1 MNPLFWKGILGVGA
15 FLAFA
20 PAAMSQATLPSDFA
34 VARPSIPDRTFTITD
49 YGAVGD
55 GRTYNTGAIE
65 KAIAA
70 CRNAGGGTV
79 DVPPGTFLTA
89 PFVLASNLNLHLEGG
104 STLLLSDKPEDFQ
117 LNKGQFESCITLKNG
132 HDVAITGSG
141 TIDGQGA
148 QWWRNFVPPKNADP
162 SLEESMPRRP
172 RLIELVRCTR
182 VLVQGITLT
191 NSPTFHLVPSQ
202 CRDVSVDAIRI
213 KSPAVSPNTDGIDPS
228 GTNIEIRACT
238 IDTGDDCIA
247 VKAGLNRYDPKQ
259 LSCQNILVTDCTFL
273 HGHGMSV
280 GSESSGGLRN
290 MVVQNCSFDR
300 TEAGIRLKSSRG
312 RGGLVEYLT
321 YQNLTM
327 KNVKNSIL
335 ITSYYPKIPVHL
347 EQDRAREI
355 DSGTPIWRHIRIRD
369 VTSTNGSNAGQLV
382 GLPEMPIEDVVL
394 TNVRISATHAIE
406 IAHARAIK
414 FVNCVLA
421 GSADK
426 PTIVDATVE
435 GLNEA
440 TSRESGVR

>member
-20 PAAMSQATLPSDFA
+20 PAAMSQATLPSDFT
-34 VARPSIPDRTFTITD
+34 VARPSIPDRTFRITD

-55 GRTYNTGAIE
+55 GKTYDTGSIV

-104 STLLLSDKPEDFQ
+104 STILLSDKPDDFP
-117 LNKGQFESCITLKNG
+117 LNKGQYQNCITLKNG

-141 TIDGQGA
+141 TIDGHGA
-148 QWWRNFVPPKNADP
+148 QWWRKFVPPKNSDP
-162 SLEESMPRRP
+162 IVWEWIPRRP

-191 NSPTFHLVPSQ
+191 NSPMFHLVPAQ
-202 CRDVSVDAIRI
+202 CRDVTIEGVHVKA
-213 KSPAVSPNTDGIDPS
+213 PAVSPNTDGIDPS
-228 GTNIEIRACT
+228 GMNVEIRACT

-247 VKAGLNRYDPKQ
+247 VKAGTRYDPNRP
-259 LSCQNILVTDCTFL
+259 SCENILVTGCTFL

-290 MVVQNCSFDR
+290 MVVENCSFDG
-300 TEAGIRLKSSRG
+300 TEAGIRLKSPRG

-327 KNVKNSIL
+327 KNVRNSIL
-335 ITSYYPKIPVHL
+335 ITSYYPKIPVHPD
-347 EQDRAREI
+347 QDRAFEVDNR
-355 DSGTPIWRHIRIRD
+355 TPIWRHIRIRD
-369 VTSTNGSNAGQLV
+369 VTSTNGSIAGQIV

-394 TNVRISATHAIE
+394 TNVRISATQAIQ
-406 IAHARAIK
+406 IAHARGIK
-414 FVNCVLA
+414 FDNCVLS

-426 PTIVDATVE
+426 PAIVDATVE

-440 TSRESGVR
+440 TSRESSVK